1 MTDRQTRRQRNLK
14 RALNPRHVAFVG
26 GQVLTAP
33 IRQCRQAGFA
43 GQIWVVNPKYPEIA
57 GVPCVK
63 RLADLPEPPDVSYL
77 AVPREMTVEMVGE
90 LARMGAGGAVC
101 YAAGFAEVGGEG
113 IPLQQA
119 LVEAAG
125 DLAVVGPN
133 CYGIINYVDGLRMF
147 ASDPGGGRV
156 ERGVAL
162 VMQSGN
168 IALNVTM
175 NQRSVPL
182 SYVIT
187 AGNQA
192 VLELADYLECFAEDP
207 KVTAIG
213 LYVEGLADVPRFA
226 AAALKAIGNGKPV
239 VALKAGHSELGSK
252 LALSHTSSLAGSD
265 QLYDALFERLGIV
278 RAHSL
283 DGLLETTK
291 LLAVSGV
298 PAGNRLV
305 VFTCS
310 GGDSLMTAD
319 RAQEVGVALPEFQP
333 RTRDALRAQLPVFAS
348 VSNPLDYNTSLWGD
362 RTALETCFT
371 TAIDENVDAAML
383 VIDFAAPEPESHKA
397 CRRAIDALIAASHAC
412 GKPGMVAST
421 LPELFPEAAREHA
434 IAAGV
439 APLQGLHAAIDAFA
453 AAAKLG
459 RRRAAIEAA
468 GGAGAVMLRALPT
481 LGEATRMLPE
491 AEAKAALA
499 ACGLKSPQ
507 ARLAGAGEAPSAA
520 VALGFPVVVKLAEPV
535 LAHKTEAGAVRLGLG
550 DPAAVAAAVE
560 AIADSLARYR
570 PGARAERFLV
580 ERQVSGVVA
589 ELIVG
594 VKRDPQFGLVL
605 VVGAGGILVEMM
617 EDAATLLL
625 PVGRAE
631 IEAALG
637 GLRVAKLLRGYRGK
651 PAGDFAA
658 AVDAVLAVAAY
669 AEANR
674 DRLVEL
680 DVNPLMVLQAG
691 EGALAV
697 DALVVLGA

>member
-1 MTDRQTRRQRNLK
+1 MDDLTLKRQRNLK

-33 IRQCRQAGFA
+33 IQQCQRAGFA
-43 GQIWVVNPKYPEIA
+43 GKLWVVNPKYPEIA
-57 GVPCVK
+57 GVPAVK
-63 RLADLPEPPDVSYL
+63 RLADLPEPPDVAYL
-77 AVPREMTVEMVGE
+77 AVPREMTVEMVRE
-90 LARMGAGGAVC
+90 LAAMGAAGAIC

-113 IPLQQA
+113 VPLQRA

-125 DLAVVGPN
+125 ELALIGPN
-133 CYGIINYVDGLRMF
+133 CYGIINYVDGLHLF
-147 ASDPGGGRV
+147 ASDPGGAKV

-192 VLELADYLECFAEDP
+192 VLEIADYLECFADDP

-213 LYVEGLADVPRFA
+213 LYIEGLADVPRFA
-226 AAALKAIGNGKPV
+226 AAATRALANGKPV
-239 VALKAGHSELGSK
+239 VALKAGTSELGGK
-252 LALSHTSSLAGSD
+252 LAMSHTSSLAGSD
-265 QLYDALFERLGIV
+265 KLYDALFDRLGIV

-291 LLAVSGV
+291 LLAVAGV

-319 RAQEVGVALPEFQP
+319 RAQQAGVALPPFKPE
-333 RTRDALRAQLPVFAS
+333 THDAIRAQLPVFAS

-362 RTALETCFT
+362 REALERCFT
-371 TAIDENVDAAML
+371 TAIDENADAAML
-383 VIDFAAPEPESHKA
+383 VIDFAAPDPESHRA
-397 CRRAIDALIAASHAC
+397 CVCAMDALIAASRAR
-412 GKPGMVAST
+412 GKPGMVTST
-421 LPELFPEAAREHA
+421 LPELLPEAARDHA
-434 IAAGV
+434 IAEGV
-439 APLQGLHAAIDAFA
+439 APMQGLESAIDAFA
-453 AAAKLG
+453 AAARLG
-459 RRRAAIEAA
+459 RRRAALAAA
-468 GGAGAVMLRALPT
+468 GGSLPPLHAVGAIGDGR
-481 LGEATRMLPE
+481 RMLPE

-499 ACGLKSPQ
+499 AHGLGVPEG
-507 ARLAGAGEAPSAA
+507 RLADAAGAPNAA
-520 VALGFPVVVKLAEPV
+520 AALGFPVAVKLAVPV
-535 LAHKTEAGAVRLGLG
+535 LAHKTEAGAVKLRLESE
-550 DPAAVAAAVE
+550 AAVAAVVAE
-560 AIADSLARYR
+560 IAASLARYK
-570 PGARAERFLV
+570 PGAKAERFLV
-580 ERQVSGVVA
+580 ERQVAGAVA

-594 VKRDPQFGLVL
+594 VKRDPQFGPVL
-605 VVGAGGILVEMM
+605 VVGAGGILVEMI

-625 PVGRAE
+625 PTTRAE
-631 IEAALG
+631 VAAALG

-651 PAGDFAA
+651 PAGDSEAA
-658 AVDAVLAVAAY
+658 IDAVMAVAAY

-680 DVNPLMVLQAG
+680 DVNPLMVLPEG
-691 EGALAV
+691 EGAVAV
-697 DALVVLGA
+697 DALVLLGA

>member
-1 MTDRQTRRQRNLK
+1 MSDRQLRRLRNLK
-14 RALNPRHVAFVG
+14 RALDPRHVVFVG
-26 GQVLTAP
+26 GQVLVSP
-33 IRQCRQAGFA
+33 IRQCQRAGFK
-43 GQIWVVNPKYPEIA
+43 GEIWVVNPKYPEIA
-57 GVPCVK
+57 GVACVK
-63 RLADLPEPPDVSYL
+63 RLADLPEPPDVAYL

-113 IPLQQA
+113 VPLQRA
-119 LVEAAG
+119 LVAAAG

-147 ASDPGGGRV
+147 ASDPGGERV

-192 VLELADYLECFAEDP
+192 VLELADYVECFADDP

-226 AAALKAIGNGKPV
+226 AAARKAAANGKPI
-239 VALKAGHSELGSK
+239 VALKAGHSELGGK
-252 LALSHTSSLAGSD
+252 LAMSHTGSLAGGD
-265 QLYDALFERLGIV
+265 KLYDALFDRLGIA

-291 LLAVSGV
+291 LLGISGI
-298 PAGNRLV
+298 PKGNRLV

-319 RAQEVGVALPEFQP
+319 RAQQVGVALPQFQP
-333 RTRDALRAQLPVFAS
+333 ATRDAIRAQLPVFAS
-348 VSNPLDYNTSLWGD
+348 VSNPLDYNTSLWGN
-362 RTALETCFT
+362 RAALEACFS
-371 TAIDENVDAAML
+371 TAIDENADAAML
-383 VIDFAAPEPESHKA
+383 VIDFAAPEPESHEA
-397 CRRAIDALIAASHAC
+397 CMRAIDALVAAAR
-412 GKPGMVAST
+412 KRNRPGMVTAT
-421 LPELFPEAAREHA
+421 LPELFPEAARAHA

-439 APLQGLHAAIDAFA
+439 APLQGLDAAIDAFA
-453 AAAKLG
+453 AAARLG
-459 RRRAAIEAA
+459 RRRAADSGTTPALLALGPVDEA
-468 GGAGAVMLRALPT
+468 R
-481 LGEATRMLPE
+481 RMLSEPD
-491 AEAKAALA
+491 AKAALA
-499 ACGLKSPQ
+499 AHGLKSPPS
-507 ARLAGAGEAPSAA
+507 RVEGREAAA
-520 VALGFPVVVKLAEPV
+520 DAAAALGFPVVVKLALPA
-535 LAHKTEAGAVRLGLG
+535 LAHKTEAGAVKLGLG
-550 DPAAVAAAVE
+550 DKAAVAAAVDE
-560 AIADSLARYR
+560 IAGNLARYK

-580 ERQVSGVVA
+580 ERQATGAIA

-605 VVGAGGILVEMM
+605 VVGAGGILVEMI
-617 EDAATLLL
+617 EDAASLLL

-631 IEAALG
+631 VETAIKN
-637 GLRVAKLLRGYRGK
+637 LRVAKLLGGYRGK
-651 PAGDFAA
+651 PRGDLAA
-658 AVDAVLAVAAY
+658 AIDAVMAVASY

-680 DVNPLMVLQAG
+680 DVNPLLVLP
-691 EGALAV
+691 EGQGAVAV
-697 DALVVLGA
+697 DALVVLGEPG

>member
-1 MTDRQTRRQRNLK
+1 MDDRYVKRQRNLK

-26 GQVLTAP
+26 GQGLAAP
-33 IRQCRQAGFA
+33 IRQCQRAGFA
-43 GQIWVVNPKYPEIA
+43 GKLWVVNPKYSEIA
-57 GVPCVK
+57 GVPAVK
-63 RLADLPEPPDVSYL
+63 RLADLPEPPDVTYL
-77 AVPREMTVEMVGE
+77 AVPREMTVEMVRE
-90 LARMGAGGAVC
+90 LAAMDAAGAIC
-101 YAAGFAEVGGEG
+101 YAAGFAEVGGAG
-113 IPLQQA
+113 VPLQRA

-125 DLAVVGPN
+125 DLALVGPN
-133 CYGIINYVDGLRMF
+133 CYGIINYVDGLQLF
-147 ASDPGGGRV
+147 ASDPGGRKV

-192 VLELADYLECFAEDP
+192 VLEIADYLECFADDP

-213 LYVEGLADVPRFA
+213 LYVEGLSDVPRFA
-226 AAALKAIGNGKPV
+226 AAASKALRNGKPI
-239 VALKAGHSELGSK
+239 VALKAGTSELGGK
-252 LALSHTSSLAGSD
+252 LAMSHTSSLAGSD
-265 QLYDALFERLGIV
+265 KLYDALFDRLGIV
-278 RAHSL
+278 RARSL

-319 RAQEVGVALPEFQP
+319 RAQQVGVALPQFQP
-333 RTRDALRAQLPVFAS
+333 STYDSIRAQLPVFAS

-362 RTALETCFT
+362 RAALERCFT

-383 VIDFAAPEPESHKA
+383 VIDFAAPDPESHAA
-397 CRRAIDALIAASHAC
+397 CVVAMDSLIAATRAR
-412 GKPGMVAST
+412 GKPGMVTST
-421 LPELFPEAAREHA
+421 LPELLPEAAREHA

-439 APLQGLHAAIDAFA
+439 APMQGLETAIDAFA

-459 RRRAAIEAA
+459 RRRAAIAA
-468 GGAGAVMLRALPT
+468 GGALPPLHPAVAVGDT
-481 LGEATRMLPE
+481 TIMLPE

-499 ACGLKSPQ
+499 AHGLGVP
-507 ARLAGAGEAPSAA
+507 AGRVVDAAGAPAA
-520 VALGFPVVVKLAEPV
+520 AAALGFPVALKLAAPV
-535 LAHKTEAGAVRLGLG
+535 LAHKTEAGAVKLDLGSE
-550 DPAAVAAAVE
+550 AAVAAAAAE
-560 AIADSLARYR
+560 IAANLARYK
-570 PGARAERFLV
+570 PGAKAERFLV
-580 ERQVSGVVA
+580 ERQVAGAVV

-594 VKRDPQFGLVL
+594 VKRDPQFGPVL
-605 VVGAGGILVEMM
+605 VVGAGGILVEMI

-625 PVGRAE
+625 PTTRDEVA
-631 IEAALG
+631 AALG
-637 GLRVAKLLRGYRGK
+637 GLRIAKLLRGYRGK
-651 PAGDFAA
+651 PAGDMAA
-658 AVDAVLAVAAY
+658 AIDAVMAVAAY

-674 DRLVEL
+674 DKLVEL
-680 DVNPLMVLQAG
+680 DVNPLMVLSK
-691 EGALAV
+691 GAVAV
-697 DALVVLGA
+697 DALVLLGA